1 MTQLTPGMQQYM
13 KIKNANPDC
22 IILFRMGDFYETF
35 FEDAKTV
42 ARELEITLTSRGK
55 GEFKAPLAGLPYHAL
70 DPYLAKLVKKGYKV
84 GIVEQIE
91 DPKKAKGL
99 VKRDLVRIITP
110 GTVVESLILEQGSNN
125 YILSF
130 VKDNDEFSISFCDLS
145 TGEFLTTRLNL
156 DQFLNELK
164 RINPAEII
172 FPMSLEESEFILNL
186 KKDHLIN
193 SYDDRFFYHEK
204 AMEVL
209 NNHFKTLNLDGFGIQ
224 DKLMQSSSGALL
236 SYLKNTQQNAL
247 THINKIQKYELN
259 NYMYLDNA
267 TIRNLE
273 LLNNIILQSENS
285 TLLGVLDKTKTPMGK
300 RLIKRWIISPLIDKD
315 SIQNRLDSVEELKE
329 NIFLRSDLNNSLQNV
344 YDIERLIARVA
355 YGNANPKD
363 LVALKQSLAFLPKIK
378 ELLEK
383 TKSFELQ
390 KISKIPDLEMA
401 RKKINKI
408 RIYKT
413 KYEKKKN
420 SKIHIK
426 TNTMNSD
433 TTPTAPTLRNSY
445 CKTIN
450 P

>member
-125 YILSF
+125 YLLSF
-130 VKDNDEFSISFCDLS
+130 IKENDEFAVSFCDLS
-145 TGEFLTTRLNL
+145 TGEFLTTKLNL
-156 DQFLNELK
+156 DQFLN
-164 RINPAEII
+164 
-172 FPMSLEESEFILNL
+172 
-186 KKDHLIN
+186 
-193 SYDDRFFYHEK
+193 
-204 AMEVL
+204 
-209 NNHFKTLNLDGFGIQ
+209 
-224 DKLMQSSSGALL
+224 
-236 SYLKNTQQNAL
+236 
-247 THINKIQKYELN
+247 ELN

-315 SIQNRLDSVEELKE
+315 AIQNRLDSVEELKE

-363 LVALKQSLAFLPKIK
+363 LVALKQSLTFLPKIK

-401 RKKINKI
+401 RKNI
-408 RIYKT
+408 
-413 KYEKKKN
+413 
-420 SKIHIK
+420 
-426 TNTMNSD
+426 
-433 TTPTAPTLRNSY
+433 
-445 CKTIN
+445 
-450 P
+450 